1 MSQRTRSPLEVL
13 STVQHKPFDEDV
25 VIINDDKMLEECLGQ
40 CFPKPLLYLSTSKHA
55 SPITWANFW
64 DYLQKN
70 SNKKIDVYDYSILT
84 ESKRTQQRTVQKVI
98 DHWNKPSHSR
108 TPLNCLDIENRLGHC
123 CPVPIIN
130 ANLLERALL
139 HAEETVG
146 KTDSMWSS
154 SHAEF
159 LVASTANAVSTI
171 HTDAGGGL
179 TFIKVLHGRKI
190 FYFPRRVDS
199 TSIRLL
205 AQVGS
210 QYVNGYIGGWARVEL
225 QAGDLL

>member
-25 VIINDDKMLEECLGQ
+25 VVINDDKMLEECLGK

-84 ESKRTQQRTVQKVI
+84 ESKRTQQRTVQK
-98 DHWNKPSHSR
+98 DTAARSR
-108 TPLNCLDIENRLGHC
+108 LLMLICLSGRYYTPRRRWAKLTPCGQAHMQSS
-123 CPVPIIN
+123 
-130 ANLLERALL
+130 LLQ
-139 HAEETVG
+139 
-146 KTDSMWSS
+146 
-154 SHAEF
+154 
-159 LVASTANAVSTI
+159 
-171 HTDAGGGL
+171 
-179 TFIKVLHGRKI
+179 VLHGRKI